1 MKNIEFDLPQ
11 NESHIIKVIGVGGG
25 GSNAVNYMYEQG
37 IRGVDFAICN
47 TDRQALDQ
55 SNIPVKIQLGP
66 ELTGGKGA
74 GNKPEVGRN
83 ACEESIEEIKAFFD
97 KDTKMVFITA
107 GMGGGTGTGAA
118 PVIAKTAKEL
128 GILTVAIVTKPF
140 GFEGFKRKKHGDD
153 GITELRSNVDTLVV
167 ISNDQLSSIFP
178 DLSLSQAFS
187 RADNI
192 LSTAA
197 KGIAEIITVPGYI
210 NVDFEDVNTVMR
222 DSGVAVMGMAIME
235 GEDRAVKVVKKAL
248 ESPLLEN
255 NDIHGAQNILLHMT
269 SGKNEVSMEEM
280 NTIMEEVQKAAGEA
294 DIIWGNSNDP
304 SLDNE
309 LHLTIVATGFG
320 KKREEPK
327 EIKTEVSGQREKEK
341 EREVVPL
348 DEDLENIFETE
359 QASEGRSKRVEFE
372 INSSNDSDRIKFRDE
387 ERDLDLEE
395 ERIVRRRK
403 KKSAIDVSKLD
414 SQTLREYENVPA
426 YKRRQVFLQ
435 DEIKSSGEMS
445 GLYVSGSDGDDTR
458 LKKNSYLHN
467 NVD

>member
-1 MKNIEFDLPQ
+1 MENIEFDLPQ
-11 NESHIIKVIGVGGG
+11 NERHIIKVIGVGGG
-25 GSNAVNYMYEQG
+25 GNNAVNYMFEQG

-55 SNIPVKIQLGP
+55 SDIPVKIQLGP

-74 GNKPEVGRN
+74 GNKPEVGRQ
-83 ACEESIEEIKAFFD
+83 ACVESIEEIKSFLD
-97 KDTKMVFITA
+97 SDTKMVFITA

-118 PVIAKTAKEL
+118 PVIAKTAQEM

-140 GFEGFKRKKHGDD
+140 GFEGFKRKKHGDS
-153 GITELRSNVDTLVV
+153 GIAELRSNVDTLVV
-167 ISNDQLSSIFP
+167 ISNDQLSNIFP
-178 DLSLSQAFS
+178 DLSLSQAFG

-192 LSTAA
+192 LCTAA

-235 GEDRAVKVVKKAL
+235 GEDRAAKVVSKAL

-255 NDIHGAQNILLHMT
+255 NDIHGAQNILLHIT

-280 NTIMEEVQKAAGEA
+280 NTIMEHVQKSAGDA

-304 SLDNE
+304 SLENE

-320 KKREEPK
+320 KKREENNAEQELAANTLSADSNR
-327 EIKTEVSGQREKEK
+327 EI
-341 EREVVPL
+341 VPL
-348 DEDLENIFETE
+348 NEDEENIFETE
-359 QASEGRSKRVEFE
+359 SDPEDKTKRFVFNVESDAS
-372 INSSNDSDRIKFRDE
+372 RIRFKE
-387 ERDLDLEE
+387 QEQDLEVEE
-395 ERIVRRRK
+395 ERIVKRRK
-403 KKSAIDVSKLD
+403 KKSAIDVGKLD
-414 SQTLREYENVPA
+414 GQTLREYENVPA

-435 DEIKSSGEMS
+435 DEIKSGGEMS
-445 GLYVSGSDGDDTR
+445 GLSISGSDDDETS

>member
-1 MKNIEFDLPQ
+1 MEHIEFDLPQ
-11 NESHIIKVIGVGGG
+11 NERHIIKVIGVGGG
-25 GSNAVNYMYEQG
+25 GSNAVNYMFEQG

-55 SNIPVKIQLGP
+55 SSIPVKIQLGP

-74 GNKPEVGRN
+74 GNKPEVGRQ
-83 ACEESIEEIKAFFD
+83 ACIESIEEIKSFLD
-97 KDTKMVFITA
+97 SDTKMVFITA

-118 PVIAKTAKEL
+118 PVIAKAAQEM

-140 GFEGFKRKKHGDD
+140 GFEGFKRKKHGDS

-167 ISNDQLSSIFP
+167 ISNDQLSNIFP
-178 DLSLSQAFS
+178 DLSLSEAFG

-222 DSGVAVMGMAIME
+222 DSGVAVMGMAFME
-235 GEDRAVKVVKKAL
+235 GEDRAAKVVSKAL

-255 NDIHGAQNILLHMT
+255 NNIHGAQNILLHIT
-269 SGKNEVSMEEM
+269 SGKNEVSMDEM
-280 NTIMEEVQKAAGEA
+280 NTIMEEVQKAAGDA

-304 SLDNE
+304 TLENE

-320 KKREEPK
+320 KKREENKMEQSSAQQPTRSK
-327 EIKTEVSGQREKEK
+327 DD
-341 EREVVPL
+341 REVIPL
-348 DEDLENIFETE
+348 NEDEENIFETE
-359 QASEGRSKRVEFE
+359 SDPDQKTKRFVFEVQSDDAS
-372 INSSNDSDRIKFRDE
+372 RIQFKE
-387 ERDLDLEE
+387 EQKDLELEE
-395 ERIVRRRK
+395 ERRVKRRK
-403 KKSAIDVSKLD
+403 KKSAIDVAKLD
-414 SQTLREYENVPA
+414 GQTLREYENVPA

-445 GLYVSGSDGDDTR
+445 GLSISASDSDEASV
-458 LKKNSYLHN
+458 KKNSYLHN